1 MWKPIGK
8 VIADFE
14 LMIKETSWGDGRWA
28 RNWQGRQRL
37 ESHDLKDSMDS
48 QVSELKDQIKELK
61 SRSEEDLSYY
71 RSQLDKAAAKM
82 VSK

>member
-37 ESHDLKDSMDS
+37 RKRIRTV
-48 QVSELKDQIKELK
+48 Q
-61 SRSEEDLSYY
+61 
-71 RSQLDKAAAKM
+71 
-82 VSK
+82 